1 MFRDSDDVL
10 KKVSRTVDR
19 FYIVLIV
26 LIAVASVAVIVVGIS
41 TKLMVVLFIGIGS
54 IVGGELLAFGIW
66 NLHRVFLDAKLSF
79 YADVKYIRNH
89 LYTNKN
95 YNFDALK
102 D

>member
-19 FYIVLIV
+19 FYIILIV

-41 TKLMVVLFIGIGS
+41 TKLMLVLLIGIGS
-54 IVGGELLAFGIW
+54 LLGGEFLVFGIW

-89 LYTNKN
+89 LYNNKN
-95 YNFDALK
+95 YDFDVLK